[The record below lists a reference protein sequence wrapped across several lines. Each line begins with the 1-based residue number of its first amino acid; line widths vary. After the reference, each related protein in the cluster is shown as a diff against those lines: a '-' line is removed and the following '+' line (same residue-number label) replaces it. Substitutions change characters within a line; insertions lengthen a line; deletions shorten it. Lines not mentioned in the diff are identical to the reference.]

1 MEKQGGTGDYWEV
14 MLGKCLD
21 AGMKPASSGGT
32 GSKGGRELPYQTTVM
47 KNGQVVLG
55 AGSLRKHGF
64 PVRAKFK
71 VQNKDG
77 AIRLVAIREDKK

>member
-1 MEKQGGTGDYWEV
+1 

-32 GSKGGRELPYQTTVM
+32 GSKGGRELPYQTMVM